1 MTGGT
6 GLDQFVYYLASETGT
21 LLGTMDI
28 ITDFNRAEGDL
39 LNFGQ
44 MDANWDLPGDESW
57 TFIGT
62 ATLTAPGQCNVSFFD
77 GDTFIGLLYSNSAP
91 ATFIQIEG
99 IQSVDASWFVL

>member
-1 MTGGT
+1 MTTRFYGNSGADLMTGGT
-6 GLDQFVYYLASETGT
+6 GLDQFAYSLASDTGT

-57 TFIGT
+57 
-62 ATLTAPGQCNVSFFD
+62 NS
-77 GDTFIGLLYSNSAP
+77 SAP
-91 ATFIQIEG
+91 
-99 IQSVDASWFVL
+99 LR